1 MSVFSRRHRRAI
13 ADGKLD
19 VQLDARLRG
28 RIWRLMGNYNE
39 SYSHIPDPSSNWSET
54 TDFFEQVHDALLDVS
69 GESTLNVDGTTMSL
83 DAWIADGPDIGVLD
97 AVESFYL
104 ELRDDRRPPFTT
116 DLNRLLG
123 EEDASW
129 RLLDGQFILLDAVFV
144 HERVVASSQ
153 EALHSVRF
161 EGAAQEMLAGQHDLA
176 DRDARGGVHN
186 AGKSFESAMKAALDR
201 EDHLAARP
209 LIDALLAEGFFDG
222 LPEELRG
229 GFANQVMLALPWMRN
244 HLGGHGQGREE
255 RALPEPYARLALGL
269 AAVVNEFIVG
279 LAIER
284 DASLVKVTDQHPL
297 RVASVSVDELDFMPS
312 PMARDDDIPF

>member
-13 ADGKLD
+13 ADSKLD

-39 SYSHIPDPSSNWSET
+39 SFSHYPDPGSNWSQE

-83 DAWIADGPDIGVLD
+83 EAWIVDGPAIGVLD
-97 AVESFYL
+97 AVESL
-104 ELRDDRRPPFTT
+104 CLQLGDDRRPPFTAG
-116 DLNRLLG
+116 LNQLLG

-153 EALHSVRF
+153 EALHSLRF

-176 DRDARGGVHN
+176 DRDARGAVHN

-201 EDHLAARP
+201 EDHLAAKL

-222 LPEELRG
+222 LPEELRS
-229 GFANQVMLALPWMRN
+229 GFSNQVMLALPWMRN

-255 RALPEPYARLALGL
+255 QALPEPYARLALGL

-279 LAIER
+279 LAVER
-284 DASLVKVTDQHPL
+284 DASLVKVTDQRPSGA
-297 RVASVSVDELDFMPS
+297 ASVSVDESDFVPA
-312 PMARDDDIPF
+312 PTARDDDIPF